1 MTLEIY
7 FWVDSHNTRINKKNI
22 IKKHNNVFST
32 FSNLIKLN
40 KGKNIMSQKEQSEL
54 LSPQEPREETPTITS
69 QSELIT
75 TTPKSDDQNA
85 ADPQPEQQPQLNQE
99 QDEFQNNLTLPI
111 SKIKKIFKMDP
122 EYTGA
127 SASAVYTAGLATELF
142 VQYFAEQASLLAKM
156 EKRKKIQYKDFSN
169 AVASHDAL
177 NFLSDTIPRTQ
188 PVGELVQ
195 QKKIN
200 VKQTAPKTTKDKIDD
215 NTNPQAGGDIV
226 KKDLLAKGQQTLN
239 FPIAN
244 STTSLKTSETPV
256 KKSVILNLV
265 STEDDR
271 STTGGDDDIV
281 MKD

>member
-1 MTLEIY
+1 
-7 FWVDSHNTRINKKNI
+7 
-22 IKKHNNVFST
+22 
-32 FSNLIKLN
+32 
-40 KGKNIMSQKEQSEL
+40 MSQEEQSGH
-54 LSPQEPREETPTITS
+54 LSPQEPREEALTVTS
-69 QSELIT
+69 QSEPSATI
-75 TTPKSDDQNA
+75 PKLDDQNA

-188 PVGELVQ
+188 PIGELVQ

-200 VKQTAPKTTKDKIDD
+200 VKQTAPKTTKDNSDV
-215 NTNPQAGGDIV
+215 NANPQVGDIV

-244 STTSLKTSETPV
+244 SASVKTPEGPV

-265 STEDDR
+265 TTEDDR
-271 STTGGDDDIV
+271 STKDGDDDVV